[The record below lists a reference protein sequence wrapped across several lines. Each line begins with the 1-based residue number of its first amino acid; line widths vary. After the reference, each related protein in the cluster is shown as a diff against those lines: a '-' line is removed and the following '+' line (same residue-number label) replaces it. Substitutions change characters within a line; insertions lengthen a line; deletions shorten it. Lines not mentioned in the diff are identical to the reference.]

1 MMLPAC
7 LPAAV
12 AVGHLNPQVC
22 ENELVE
28 TVQVIGGEQVR
39 ERERE
44 RRRRKRDKDTACRR
58 LRGPSFP
65 ASCLLPHILRSSGAS
80 RAHRSSA
87 PPPLRP
93 PACPPAPVSAPGMKR
108 VRHFAR
114 PQQQQRQQLGSGS
127 GTDGQTSARGR
138 AGGRGRPLAPSCA
151 ARWRC
156 LLLSLSLGNSQLTL
170 CSLVPSLPTYA
181 CSLDFPGMRDH
192 VHIHRRG
199 PKDFGGKKMGA
210 KENDDCCT

>member
-1 MMLPAC
+1 MVLKPQSSRGFSLLGICMRSHAPHLEVSVLLAPALIC
-7 LPAAV
+7 FLKMAFV
-12 AVGHLNPQVC
+12 SSFL
-22 ENELVE
+22 
-28 TVQVIGGEQVR
+28 
-39 ERERE
+39 
-44 RRRRKRDKDTACRR
+44 RDHCA
-58 LRGPSFP
+58 
-65 ASCLLPHILRSSGAS
+65 
-80 RAHRSSA
+80 
-87 PPPLRP
+87 
-93 PACPPAPVSAPGMKR
+93 PAPVSAPGMKR

-138 AGGRGRPLAPSCA
+138 AGGRPLAPSCA